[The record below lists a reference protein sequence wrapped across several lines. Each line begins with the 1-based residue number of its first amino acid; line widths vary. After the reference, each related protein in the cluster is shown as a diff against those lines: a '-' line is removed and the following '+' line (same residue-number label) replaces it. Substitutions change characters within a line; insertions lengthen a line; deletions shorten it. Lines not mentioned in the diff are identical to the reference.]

1 MHVDLNADV
10 GESIGPLRRADDAS
24 LASLLS
30 SMNVACG
37 FHAGDPLTMSA
48 TVRLA
53 HRHSLAVGAHVGYRD
68 LAGFGRRFLD
78 VDPVELCA
86 EVRYQVG
93 ALQAIAAGEGV
104 EITYCKPHGALY
116 NAIVRHEAQARAV
129 AEALAGVARPLTLLG
144 LPGSAALRIAD
155 DLGVPTAREAFCDR
169 AYTAQGTLVPR
180 DRAGSVLRDPDVV
193 ATRAVRMVV
202 DGCVV
207 AIDGTEVSLS
217 ADSLC
222 VHGDS
227 PGAVEMAQAVR
238 AALDEAGV
246 IVEPFAHGVP
256 R

>member
-1 MHVDLNADV
+1 MRVDLNADV
-10 GESIGPLRRADDAS
+10 GESMGPLRPADDAS

-37 FHAGDPLTMSA
+37 FHAGDPLTMAA

-68 LAGFGRRFLD
+68 PAGFGRRFLD

-129 AEALAGVARPLTLLG
+129 AEALAGAARPLTLLG

-180 DRAGSVLRDPDVV
+180 DRAGAVLRDPDVV

-202 DGCVV
+202 NGFVV
-207 AIDGTEVSLS
+207 AIDGTEVSVS

-227 PGAVEMAQAVR
+227 PGAVAMAQAVR
-238 AALDEAGV
+238 AALDGAGV
-246 IVEPFAHGVP
+246 IVEPFTHGVP

>member
-1 MHVDLNADV
+1 MRVDLNADV
-10 GESIGPLRRADDAS
+10 GESMGPLRPADDAS

-37 FHAGDPLTMSA
+37 FHAGDPLTMAA

-129 AEALAGVARPLTLLG
+129 AEALAGAARPLTLLG

-180 DRAGSVLRDPDVV
+180 DRAGAVLRDPDVV

-202 DGCVV
+202 NGFVV
-207 AIDGTEVSLS
+207 AIDGTEVSVS

-227 PGAVEMAQAVR
+227 PGAVAMAQAVR
-238 AALDEAGV
+238 AALDGAGV
-246 IVEPFAHGVP
+246 IVEPFTHGVP